1 MSEKNIFDDDFEIE
15 FVDDENDDKND
26 TNNTS
31 ANTTENEND
40 NTDENEEFR
49 LEEIEEFEDGEE
61 GYFADEYEVGDYD
74 EEEPMEDREEDGSG
88 KRKLTKNQIVN
99 RVMAGMGIAI
109 AGFTIFYGCL
119 VYGFFHKDTPDT
131 VQETETTTVVIEET
145 TTEPI
150 DEDLFV
156 SPYSDTNISEDVKK
170 LLNNADLDSMS
181 TGLYKLDNR
190 VKNVISKI
198 ETDSSMSTYEKVRAV
213 YDYVLYYFEPATK
226 LYVDEDTVY
235 ETCSSVDYIS
245 YFDMELIYRANRA
258 LTNQTGASAEYACVM
273 TVLLREIGLEAY
285 YIDGEKKMD
294 TGYES
299 HGYTLVLIDGEQYV
313 FDAES
318 EDKEIENAEVSY
330 SYFCKKWED
339 VSDVYSEEG
348 IEESMDE
355 FKEFKTLG
363 EFSFRAT
370 ISAENGDSASG
381 SVRYEKG
388 YSEDGN
394 AITADGDIE
403 IYLDE
408 KIYLSGSVSGSS
420 RNTWKLIAKVYDDD
434 MNYITESVLYNTTTD
449 SSKNEISYSPGR
461 AGMVRLVYMVTDS
474 NGRTCTISKLITVK
488 SRYEE
493 TSTVEEEPDSTKET
507 ESTEE
512 TTDESEKNT
521 EESSNPTKQTTTEPI
536 TTTEKNTTTD
546 SSEETTT
553 LPSEDETTTPFVE
566 AD

>member
-1 MSEKNIFDDDFEIE
+1 MVEYMHKKHVSTWRIRMSEKNIFDDDFEIE

-285 YIDGEKKMD
+285 YIDGEKMD

-318 EDKEIENAEVSY
+318 EDKEIENTEVSY

-339 VSDVYSEEG
+339 VSDIYSEEG
-348 IEESMDE
+348 IESQWMS
-355 FKEFKTLG
+355 LRNLRHLVN
-363 EFSFRAT
+363 SH
-370 ISAENGDSASG
+370 SAQQSQQ
-381 SVRYEKG
+381 RM
-388 YSEDGN
+388 
-394 AITADGDIE
+394 E
-403 IYLDE
+403 ILHPE
-408 KIYLSGSVSGSS
+408 AFAMKRVI
-420 RNTWKLIAKVYDDD
+420 
-434 MNYITESVLYNTTTD
+434 
-449 SSKNEISYSPGR
+449 
-461 AGMVRLVYMVTDS
+461 
-474 NGRTCTISKLITVK
+474 VK
-488 SRYEE
+488 MEM
-493 TSTVEEEPDSTKET
+493 
-507 ESTEE
+507 
-512 TTDESEKNT
+512 
-521 EESSNPTKQTTTEPI
+521 Q
-536 TTTEKNTTTD
+536 
-546 SSEETTT
+546 
-553 LPSEDETTTPFVE
+553 
-566 AD
+566 